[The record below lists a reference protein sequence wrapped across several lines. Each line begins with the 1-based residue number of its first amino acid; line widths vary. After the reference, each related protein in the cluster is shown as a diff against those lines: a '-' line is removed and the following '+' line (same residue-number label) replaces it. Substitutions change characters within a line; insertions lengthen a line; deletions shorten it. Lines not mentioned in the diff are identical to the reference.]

1 MALGLL
7 DNFHHVGDLS
17 ELTLGGSVVGLS
29 GYIADVTQTETLAS
43 SDLVVEA
50 VCKATNEL
58 DGDGVHLLGSLLGV
72 QLSTSFSHLGFPV
85 NLDLAWLWLG
95 K

>member
-1 MALGLL
+1 MALEPVSLM
-7 DNFHHVGDLS
+7 NQF
-17 ELTLGGSVVGLS
+17 
-29 GYIADVTQTETLAS
+29 
-43 SDLVVEA
+43 
-50 VCKATNEL
+50 
-58 DGDGVHLLGSLLGV
+58 LGSLLGV